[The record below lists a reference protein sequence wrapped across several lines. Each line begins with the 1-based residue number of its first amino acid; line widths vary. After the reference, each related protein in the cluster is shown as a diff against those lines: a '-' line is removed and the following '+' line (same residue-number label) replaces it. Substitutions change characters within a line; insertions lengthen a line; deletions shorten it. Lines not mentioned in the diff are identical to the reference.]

1 MNKLKNILFAFI
13 SSLFIISLSVILGLN
28 FRPLYYINV
37 IKIQALNENL
47 STGVIRNNYDILIN
61 YLNPFYTGKLKL
73 DSLVMS
79 TFGEFH
85 FYEVKQ
91 LFNLFYILFV
101 VTLLLGII
109 FFIISFHRKD
119 FSYLKSTAFMTFL
132 IPIVLGIPFIVDF
145 DWSFV
150 AFHEIA
156 FSNDYWLFDPK
167 IDPVINILPQ
177 WFFMEAAFLILL
189 FMIVFAIFSYMLG
202 RHFDKKPD
210 TID

>member
-1 MNKLKNILFAFI
+1 MVKFKNILFALI
-13 SSLFIISLSVILGLN
+13 SSLCIISFSVILGLN
-28 FRPLYYINV
+28 FRPLYYMNV
-37 IKIQALNENL
+37 LKIQAQNVNL
-47 STGVIRNNYDILIN
+47 SAEVIRNNYNILIN
-61 YLNPFYTGKLKL
+61 YLNPFYNGKLKL

-91 LFNLFYILFV
+91 LFNLFYILFTV
-101 VTLLLGII
+101 AFFLGII
-109 FFIISFHRKD
+109 IFIVSLRKKEL
-119 FSYLKSTAFMTFL
+119 SYLKSTALLTFL
-132 IPIVLGIPFIVDF
+132 IPITLGIPFIVDF

-177 WFFMEAAFLILL
+177 WFFMEAAFLILI
-189 FMIVFAIFSYMLG
+189 FMIVFAILSYLVG
-202 RHFDKKPD
+202 KSDEKKNR
-210 TID
+210 